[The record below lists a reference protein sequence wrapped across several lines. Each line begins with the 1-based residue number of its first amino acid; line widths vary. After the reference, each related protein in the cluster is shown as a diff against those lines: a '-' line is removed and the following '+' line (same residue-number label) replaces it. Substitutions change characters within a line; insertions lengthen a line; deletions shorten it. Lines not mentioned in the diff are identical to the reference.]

1 VSPKRLLVDY
11 WKLLVLVLAMT
22 VLAEALV
29 AQSIQDLDQLLLRL
43 VQMLEVMLEVMSV
56 IGLAETFEVLVVAS
70 GQSLTISMLTSI
82 VNQ

>member
-1 VSPKRLLVDY
+1 MSPKRLLVDY

-29 AQSIQDLDQLLLRL
+29 AQSIPDLDQLLLRL

-56 IGLAETFEVLVVAS
+56 VGLVETFEVLVVAS

>member
-22 VLAEALV
+22 VLVEALV
-29 AQSIQDLDQLLLRL
+29 AQSIPDLDQLLLRL
-43 VQMLEVMLEVMSV
+43 VKMLEVMSV
-56 IGLAETFEVLVVAS
+56 VGLVETFEVLVVAS